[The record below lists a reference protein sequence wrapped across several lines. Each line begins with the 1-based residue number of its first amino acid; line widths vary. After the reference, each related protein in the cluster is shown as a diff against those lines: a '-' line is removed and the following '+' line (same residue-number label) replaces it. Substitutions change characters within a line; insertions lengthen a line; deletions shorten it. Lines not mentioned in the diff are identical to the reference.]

1 MQENGHDV
9 PTPVPVA
16 FLLCDQIIV
25 EAGSGKKTIVG
36 VFDRIGVH
44 QFPATHS
51 PAWLYIRVIDC
62 EGEYKHRI
70 EYVQVSTQKTLAQAN
85 GTATSNNRHIY
96 TEFVLSCPPLPLPEP
111 GEYEFRLWLND
122 KFISRARVT
131 AHMRSEMEGR
141 Q

>member
-1 MQENGHDV
+1 MQENGHHA

-36 VFDRIGVH
+36 VFDRVGVR

-62 EGEYKHRI
+62 EGEYEHRI
-70 EYVQVSTQKTLAQAN
+70 EYVQVATQKILARAN
-85 GTATSNNRHIY
+85 GTATSKNRHVY
-96 TEFVLSCPPLPLPEP
+96 AEFVLPCPPLQLPEP
-111 GEYEFRLWLND
+111 GEYEFRLWLNE
-122 KFISRARVT
+122 KFISRVRVT
-131 AHMRSEMEGR
+131 AHPVSGTEEG